1 MGHIVIANWFHT
13 IVRAIG
19 MALAVIVLTTLSAQ
33 AHVLQLVTTSFA
45 PGASGTP
52 PSNSDSAVVFEATS
66 GDIST
71 NILANSGGI
80 GSSGYYANSSAGIFG
95 DVGLNGGMYGVGPG
109 SKLSTEV
116 LIASDEYV
124 NAFGSK
130 VHLETNFIVDGGGI
144 FDFFSTN
151 TTVTFTLEIGATNL
165 GPVGPETEIISAE
178 VNARLTAGFGGSG
191 GSISD
196 YFGGR
201 YTATYT
207 TDANGSGSLS
217 DIIEGGLDL
226 GATFDP
232 TDSQSK
238 VVDIPF
244 SFQSLDLLTLN
255 PGDRLLIAYRAS
267 YTVEQNGISEG
278 VFPEYSDPLQL
289 TGNALRGSLVVTP
302 LDQTTTIPGPA
313 ALPLFAGGLM
323 LVFAARRRG

>member
-1 MGHIVIANWFHT
+1 M
-13 IVRAIG
+13 
-19 MALAVIVLTTLSAQ
+19 L
-33 AHVLQLVTTSFA
+33 
-45 PGASGTP
+45 
-52 PSNSDSAVVFEATS
+52 
-66 GDIST
+66 
-71 NILANSGGI
+71 
-80 GSSGYYANSSAGIFG
+80 
-95 DVGLNGGMYGVGPG
+95 GVGPG
-109 SKLSTEV
+109 SSLSTEV

-124 NAFGSK
+124 NAFGSP
-130 VHLETNFIVDGGGI
+130 VRLGTNFIVDGGGV

-165 GPVGPETEIISAE
+165 GPVGPETDQTVFESD
-178 VNARLTAGFGGSG
+178 ARITAGFGGAG
-191 GSISD
+191 GFFPG

-207 TDANGSGSLS
+207 TDAGGIGSFS
-217 DIIEGGLDL
+217 DLIEGGLDL

-232 TDSQSK
+232 TDSQRR

-255 PGDRLLIAYRAS
+255 PGDRLLVAYRAR
-267 YTVEQNGISEG
+267 YDILQDGISEG
-278 VFPEYSDPLQL
+278 IFPEYSDPLQL